1 MTLDNMFRCTEFKWT
16 PSAAAGA
23 TEVATLG
30 RFEGSG
36 AGGEEA
42 LRFELDDQCETDF
55 VVTAQCV
62 GPNDETFT
70 IELRGAWFRDGSTV
84 TVTTPPESSREP
96 WENGATYDARLD
108 FDEEDVVLVVEGEG
122 EWTIAANRL
131 ITVHDPF
138 YRASTP
144 RR

>member
-1 MTLDNMFRCTEFKWT
+1 MTTLDNSFRCTEFKWT
-16 PSAAAGA
+16 PSAAAGS

-36 AGGEEA
+36 AAGEEA

-62 GPNDETFT
+62 GPDDETFY
-70 IELRGAWFRDGSTV
+70 IELRGAWFRDGSKV
-84 TVTTPPESSREP
+84 TVTTLPESSRDRS
-96 WENGATYDARLD
+96 ENAVAYDARLD
-108 FDEEDVVLVVEGEG
+108 FDEEDVVLVVEGKG

-131 ITVHDPF
+131 VTAWDAAE
-138 YRASTP
+138 YGR
-144 RR
+144 